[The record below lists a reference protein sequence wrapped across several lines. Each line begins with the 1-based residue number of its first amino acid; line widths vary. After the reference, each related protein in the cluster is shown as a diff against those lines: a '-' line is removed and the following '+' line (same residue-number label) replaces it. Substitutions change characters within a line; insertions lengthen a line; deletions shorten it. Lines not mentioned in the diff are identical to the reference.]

1 MSKVLVV
8 DDSALMRRL
17 LTGVLGDAGHQV
29 KVAHNGAD
37 GLQQLLE
44 WQPDVVTLDINMP
57 EMDGLTALSLMMQA
71 RPTPVIMVSSLTER
85 GAQATFEALALGAV
99 DFIAKPG
106 GTISLSVEDIREQLL
121 EKVRGAARSRL
132 RQRSLSAG
140 AVRQP
145 AEAAPAPP
153 APAAPGGAVPR
164 SSLAARP
171 SPLGARFERA
181 SPVALGKLDGL
192 VVIGVSTGG
201 PRTLE
206 DILPQLPSD
215 FPFPIVIAQHMPA
228 NFTDAFA
235 RRMESLCRLR
245 VRECNTTLPLERG
258 NAYIGKGGGD
268 MVLVERLGRL
278 AVQPRPETPGHP
290 WHPSV
295 DVLVDSAMKLLPA
308 AQIIGVQLTGMGN
321 DGARTMAQLKQ
332 RGGRTIAESKETA
345 VVFGMP
351 NELIE
356 MGGASVVLPC
366 GEVSR
371 QLLHWA
377 RNKA

>member
-17 LTGVLGDAGHQV
+17 LTGVLGEAGHQV

-140 AVRQP
+140 AVRQA
-145 AEAAPAPP
+145 AEP
-153 APAAPGGAVPR
+153 APARATPAAGSATPR

-171 SPLGARFERA
+171 SALGASVERNA
-181 SPVALGKLDGL
+181 PVALGKLDGL
-192 VVIGVSTGG
+192 VLIGVSTGG

-206 DILPQLPSD
+206 DILPLLPSD
-215 FPFPIVIAQHMPA
+215 FPFPVVIAQHMPA

-235 RRMESLCRLR
+235 RRMDGLCRIR
-245 VRECNTTLPLERG
+245 VRECNTTLPLEPG
-258 NAYIGKGGGD
+258 NAYIGKGGSD
-268 MVLVERLGRL
+268 VVVVERLGRL

-308 AQIIGVQLTGMGN
+308 AHIIGVQLTGMGN
-321 DGARTMAQLKQ
+321 DGAKTMAQLKQ

-356 MGGASVVLPC
+356 LGGASVVLPC